1 MATAAAESD
10 VRYRPHEGRAAGVGR
25 GGARRTAHPSWASC
39 VEQLGPV
46 LAHMDGAE
54 PAEYYVL
61 AERYGITINDDWIED
76 IESTYGV
83 KL

>member
-10 VRYRPHEGRAAGVGR
+10 VRYRPSRRPCR
-25 GGARRTAHPSWASC
+25 GSWTRRRPSTAHPSWASC

-83 KL
+83 NL